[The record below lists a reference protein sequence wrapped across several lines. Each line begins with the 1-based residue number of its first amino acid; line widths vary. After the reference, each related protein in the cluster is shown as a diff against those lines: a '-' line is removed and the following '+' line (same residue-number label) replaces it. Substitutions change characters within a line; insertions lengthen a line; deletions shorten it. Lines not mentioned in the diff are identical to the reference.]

1 MAERGYWLDLFTGST
16 WQDFLR
22 HGGEVSG
29 FRKTRWPSVQR
40 LKVGDYLLAYLT
52 GVSRFIGV
60 LEVTSAAYQDDAPI
74 WSLDVF
80 PCRVHVKVVEQ
91 LTPETAVPIL
101 DFRDRLTIFQGL
113 KNPNL
118 WQGAVRGSLTKW
130 NQQDG
135 EAVVE
140 AIRHAKQHPTQ
151 RPVDQRK
158 LARRPTVMTSK
169 TLGEVTI
176 PDDESTSED
185 TGAVIDNETA
195 PSSDAAGDKEPTAHT
210 EMQFLLLR
218 LGSDMGLNV
227 WAATG
232 DRGKDWLGNRFDSIP
247 NCLADLPLT
256 FDDATNRIVRNI
268 DVLWL
273 EGNSIQA
280 AFEIEST
287 TSVYSGLLRMSDL
300 LSMQP
305 NLNIPLFIV
314 APDDR
319 RGKVIAEINRATF
332 LRLKPRLVDICRYIP
347 FSSLRELRD
356 HMAHAPSYM
365 QVRYLRPDF
374 VQEISESCEPEGL

>member
-101 DFRDRLTIFQGL
+101 DLRDRLTIFQGL

-158 LARRPTVMTSK
+158 LRA
-169 TLGEVTI
+169 
-176 PDDESTSED
+176 
-185 TGAVIDNETA
+185 
-195 PSSDAAGDKEPTAHT
+195 
-210 EMQFLLLR
+210 
-218 LGSDMGLNV
+218 
-227 WAATG
+227 
-232 DRGKDWLGNRFDSIP
+232 
-247 NCLADLPLT
+247 
-256 FDDATNRIVRNI
+256 
-268 DVLWL
+268 
-273 EGNSIQA
+273 
-280 AFEIEST
+280 
-287 TSVYSGLLRMSDL
+287 
-300 LSMQP
+300 
-305 NLNIPLFIV
+305 
-314 APDDR
+314 DR
-319 RGKVIAEINRATF
+319 R
-332 LRLKPRLVDICRYIP
+332 
-347 FSSLRELRD
+347 
-356 HMAHAPSYM
+356 
-365 QVRYLRPDF
+365 
-374 VQEISESCEPEGL
+374 

>member
-16 WQDFLR
+16 WQEFLQ

-29 FRKTRWPSVQR
+29 FRKTRWTSVQR

-60 LEVTSAAYQDDAPI
+60 LEVTSPAYQDASPI
-74 WSLDVF
+74 WSLDAF
-80 PCRVHVKVVEQ
+80 PCRVHVKVVEK

-101 DFRDRLTIFQGL
+101 DLRDRLTIFQGL

-118 WQGAVRGSLTKW
+118 WQGAVRGSLTLW

-140 AIRHAKQHPTQ
+140 AIRHAKEHPTQ

-158 LARRPTVMTSK
+158 LARRPSVMTSK

-176 PDDESTSED
+176 PDDESIPGDVEAGTENG
-185 TGAVIDNETA
+185 TGT
-195 PSSDAAGDKEPTAHT
+195 PSDSTTGKEPTAHT
-210 EMQFLLLR
+210 EMQYLLLK

-227 WAATG
+227 WVATG
-232 DRGKDWLGNRFDSIP
+232 DRGKEWLGSRFDSIP
-247 NCLADLPLT
+247 NCLSDLPIA
-256 FDDATNRIVRNI
+256 FDDATNRMVRNI

-273 EGNSIQA
+273 DGNSIQA

-287 TSVYSGLLRMSDL
+287 TSIYSGLLRMSDL

-314 APDDR
+314 APDER
-319 RGKVIAEINRATF
+319 RGKVIAEVNRATF

-356 HMAHAPSYM
+356 HMANAPSYI
-365 QVRYLRPDF
+365 QGTWIAGPYSAHLD
-374 VQEISESCEPEGL
+374 E